1 MVRHYI
7 INMEVQGS
15 NLALCM
21 YYIFFI
27 FSSFLQICL
36 LHPVRLSPAFFIRF
50 FLAVL
55 LLAGLPFPSY
65 RYAVFLRASMPLCP
79 VLAESPCP
87 IRRDQNA
94 TFHVVCK
101 LHYDNIHHSAL
112 LYLVSKHEL
121 TGNLARW
128 TFLLQEFKFNILD
141 RLGV

>member
-65 RYAVFLRASMPLCP
+65 RYAVFLLAGMPLCP

-101 LHYDNIHHSAL
+101 LHYDTHP
-112 LYLVSKHEL
+112 
-121 TGNLARW
+121 
-128 TFLLQEFKFNILD
+128 LQTRTSSGMCRSCRCSIFTSI
-141 RLGV
+141 RITV